1 MMTISGVS
9 VTPDR
14 GTIPPLEDFAYGLK
28 QIVRFGGQT
37 VVSWTVIQH
46 LLACMQV
53 AREEHRTQSIL
64 PALEEMYC
72 GMHDMHEALTSDVPN
87 GFKTESFEELQD
99 DLDVRIWRRFGLPS
113 LDGQLAMREYIKQ
126 VDRRMLL
133 AEAAVV
139 TPARTYAAIQRKT
152 NAVARPGDIE
162 VVHEVLH
169 TRYPEAVWLARMRD
183 IIVRNGGRLP
193 VQLGDIRA

>member
-139 TPARTYAAIQRKT
+139 TPEQMIVILNELDTPDTRLEWMLALRH
-152 NAVARPGDIE
+152 AVTAARPEESFG
-162 VVHEVLH
+162 LK
-169 TRYPEAVWLARMRD
+169 
-183 IIVRNGGRLP
+183 
-193 VQLGDIRA
+193 